1 MTLRGSY
8 SKIYK
13 LKIIKIVFKNAR
25 KIVTPSTRL
34 RNDLNTLFDIEL
46 MPHGVDNEWFIC
58 EKKVINPGPLKVIT
72 VARLHDWKNIHMVI
86 QSVAN
91 LIHSGVKI
99 DYTIVGEGY
108 YEKVLRD
115 LVEKNKINDHVKFY
129 SFLSADELRSLYKV
143 NNIFILLSYPETFG
157 RVYFEAAAQGLL
169 LIGRKGTGIDGYFD
183 SKEAFIIKPTIAE
196 TMKVLLEV
204 NNNVFNE
211 MTFKSRNKIL
221 DFRNDKIIKRYYNII
236 SGLKIGNI

>member
-1 MTLRGSY
+1 
-8 SKIYK
+8 
-13 LKIIKIVFKNAR
+13 
-25 KIVTPSTRL
+25 
-34 RNDLNTLFDIEL
+34 
-46 MPHGVDNEWFIC
+46 
-58 EKKVINPGPLKVIT
+58 
-72 VARLHDWKNIHMVI
+72 
-86 QSVAN
+86 
-91 LIHSGVKI
+91 
-99 DYTIVGEGY
+99 
-108 YEKVLRD
+108 
-115 LVEKNKINDHVKFY
+115 
-129 SFLSADELRSLYKV
+129 
-143 NNIFILLSYPETFG
+143 LLSYPETFG
-157 RVYFEAAAQGLL
+157 RVYFEAAAQGLV